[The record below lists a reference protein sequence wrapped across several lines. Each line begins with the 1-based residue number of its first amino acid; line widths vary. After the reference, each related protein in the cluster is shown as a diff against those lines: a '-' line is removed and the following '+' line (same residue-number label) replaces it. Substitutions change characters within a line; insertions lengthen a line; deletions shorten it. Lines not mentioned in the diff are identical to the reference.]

1 MKSRL
6 AILLALIFALCAPA
20 QGADPSASAPAKRRP
35 TPLESYVMVD
45 PLTVTI
51 MHNRVARGLLVVE
64 FGIDVPDEA
73 LREKLESSMPLLRD
87 AYVRSLSVYAQTA
100 LKPNRQPDAGAIGNR
115 LQSVTDYV
123 LGKNGAHVL
132 LMVVIARAAD

>member
-1 MKSRL
+1 MKSSVL
-6 AILLALIFALCAPA
+6 AALALVFALCAQA
-20 QGADPSASAPAKRRP
+20 LAADPTVAAPAKRRP

-51 MHNRVARGLLVVE
+51 VHNRVARGLLVVE

-73 LREKLESSMPLLRD
+73 LREKLESAMPLLRD

-100 LKPNRQPDAGAIGNR
+100 LKPNRQPDADAIGNR

-123 LGKNGAHVL
+123 LGKKGARVL
-132 LMVVIARAAD
+132 LMVVIARATD